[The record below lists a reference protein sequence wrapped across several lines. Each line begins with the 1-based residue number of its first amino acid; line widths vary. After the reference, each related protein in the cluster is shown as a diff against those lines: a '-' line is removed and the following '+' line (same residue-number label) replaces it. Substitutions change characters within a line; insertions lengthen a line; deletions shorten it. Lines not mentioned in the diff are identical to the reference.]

1 MILEWLRNRW
11 LHAKTRLPCSSP
23 PSGSEAGCAFSMTF
37 APSIFVIHNVGSA
50 DRVGFDGN
58 FVRRVL
64 AEGKMG
70 GYHFLAETVDGQFW
84 SHFLNRPDRPAE
96 HVRLHNSEAVGYSFV
111 ADFNVT
117 VPTGDLLQSAA
128 PDVAGLLHLYGL
140 TPKALIAHRDVQDN
154 KTDCPGRLFSASLF
168 EEFRDMVTMRF
179 HESA

>member
-1 MILEWLRNRW
+1 
-11 LHAKTRLPCSSP
+11 
-23 PSGSEAGCAFSMTF
+23 MTF

-64 AEGKMG
+64 AEGKLG
-70 GYHFLAETVDGQFW
+70 GYHALAETIEGQFW
-84 SHFLNRPDRPAE
+84 TSILNRLDRPAE
-96 HVRLHNSEAVGYSFV
+96 HVRLHNSAAVGYSFV

-128 PDVAGLLHLYGL
+128 PDVAALLHLYGL
-140 TPKALIAHRDVQDN
+140 TPKALIAHREVADN
-154 KTDCPGRLFSASLF
+154 QTDCPGKLFTKSLF
-168 EEFRDMVTMRF
+168 EDFRDMVARRF